1 MNTELPIIETP
12 VEESP
17 ITPTSQEDQFFGLTN
32 TVDTSDPPKVE
43 VVEEEPVKEKP
54 AKAADTAAAQKQI
67 GDLTDDELSAYT
79 SKRVQERIA
88 KITWEKH
95 EAGRRAD
102 AAVAMQQEAI
112 NYARQV
118 GQQNVHYENII
129 TTGEATL
136 VDQIKS
142 RAGNAVELA
151 KSKYKTAY
159 EEGDSTAIIAAQQDM
174 INAQAEAREALNYEQ
189 DYKYRSQQ
197 AEQQRQYVGQQ
208 QQYAAQ
214 QAAQQ
219 AAVQAAQPPV
229 RKASDEASN
238 WADKNAAWFGSRKDM
253 TALAYGIHERLT
265 NEPGYVPDSDDYYET
280 LNAEMR
286 QRFPDYDFGDAE
298 KPVSS
303 NAPTVVASA
312 ERNNGAKPRRV
323 KLNARQVKLIKT
335 LGITPEDYVRQTLS
349 LNEGT

>member
-1 MNTELPIIETP
+1 MNTETPIIETP
-12 VEESP
+12 IEDPPV
-17 ITPTSQEDQFFGLTN
+17 TPTTQEDQFFGMTH
-32 TVDTSDPPKVE
+32 TVDTSDPPEVE
-43 VVEEEPVKEKP
+43 VVEETVKEKP
-54 AKAADTAAAQKQI
+54 VKAADTQAAQKQI

-102 AAVAMQQEAI
+102 SAEKMQAEAI

-118 GQQNVHYENII
+118 NQQNVQYEHII
-129 TTGEATL
+129 TTGEAYL
-136 VDQIKS
+136 VEQVKG
-142 RAGNAVELA
+142 RAAKAVDLA
-151 KSKYKTAY
+151 KIKHKTAY
-159 EEGDSTAIIAAQQDM
+159 EEGDSTAIIEAQQDM

-189 DYKYRSQQ
+189 DYRYRVQQ
-197 AEQQRQYVGQQ
+197 GEQQRQYAGQQ

-214 QAAQQ
+214 QAVQQ
-219 AAVQAAQPPV
+219 AAQQAAQPPV
-229 RKASDEASN
+229 RKASDEALS
-238 WADKNAAWFGSRKDM
+238 WADENDKWFGKRKDM

-265 NEPGYVPDSDDYYET
+265 NEQGFVPDSDEYYET

-298 KPVSS
+298 KPVSL